1 MGRHATVAGRQAS
14 SAAARSKMFTKVA
27 REITVAA
34 KSGGSDPAS
43 NARLR
48 LAFDHARECNM
59 PKDTAERLA
68 KKGAGELDGITYEE
82 CVYEGYGPSG
92 MAIFAEVMTDNR
104 NRTQP
109 ELKRIFT
116 KNGGNIAQEGT
127 VAWMFQRKGVV
138 TVSGASEDAVME
150 VALDAGA
157 DDVQIDGDIVVVYT
171 NISGFSPVRAAIEKS
186 NFKIEHSGLDFVPS
200 NTVAVKGEDAK
211 QALALIAALE
221 DQDDVQ
227 NVYHNAEFS
236 EDDLNKYA
244 N

>member
-34 KSGGSDPAS
+34 RAGGSDANS

-68 KKGAGELDGITYEE
+68 KKAAGELDGITYEE
-82 CVYEGYGPSG
+82 CAYEGYGPSG
-92 MAIFAEVMTDNR
+92 MAVFAEVMTDNR

-127 VAWMFQRKGVV
+127 VAWMFQRKGAI
-138 TVSGASEDAVME
+138 TVSGASEDGVME
-150 VALDAGA
+150 IALNAGA
-157 DDVQIDGDIVVVYT
+157 DDVITDGDFVVIYT
-171 NISGFSPVRAAIEKS
+171 DVSNFSPVRAAIEKA
-186 NFKIEHSGLDFVPS
+186 NMKIERSGLDFVPS
-200 NTVAVKGEDAK
+200 NTVSLKGEDAK
-211 QALALIAALE
+211 NALSLIAALE

-227 NVYHNAEFS
+227 NVYHNAEFT
-236 EDDLNKYA
+236 EEDLNKYA